1 MDLKDKTEAIEA
13 SGPFCEIKSRKRCR
27 KCKRRAS
34 QIRPSWEERLHQK
47 RSRFWFFARHAVAN
61 SRAKAKRLEI
71 PHTLTAYDI
80 DKLLVDQGYLCAVT
94 GIELAAPINRA
105 TQPFGPSLD
114 RIVPAI
120 GYVVGNVRVTCLI
133 VNLAMNRWGEGALRK
148 LLLEGQI
155 KTTSLRGD

>member
-1 MDLKDKTEAIEA
+1 MDLKDETEAIEA

-34 QIRPSWEERLHQK
+34 QIKPSWEGRLHQK
-47 RSRFWFFARHAVAN
+47 RSRFWFFARYAVAN
-61 SRAKAKRLEI
+61 SRAKARRVGI
-71 PHTLTAYDI
+71 PHALTAYDI
-80 DKLLVDQGYLCAVT
+80 DKLLVDQKYRCAVT
-94 GIELAAPINRA
+94 GIELAAPLNT

-114 RIVPAI
+114 RIIPAL

-133 VNLAMNRWGEGALRK
+133 VNLAMNKWGEGVLRR